1 MTRRTLL
8 GFFGLAGLCGI
19 FSKKES
25 RRIRME
31 SIPESDF
38 PNASL
43 HRWNSPH
50 RFSID
55 ANGVERKERIMA
67 IDLDT
72 GEAIIQTPHPV
83 HGGPFADEND
93 CLAKSRVWFP
103 APMTSRLEA

>member
-8 GFFGLAGLCGI
+8 GFFGLAGFCG
-19 FSKKES
+19 FVTKKEP
-25 RRIRME
+25 RRIRVE
-31 SIPESDF
+31 TIPESDF

-43 HRWNSPH
+43 HRCGDK
-50 RFSID
+50 RICFD
-55 ANGVERKERIMA
+55 ANGAKREERIMA

-72 GEAIIQTPHPV
+72 GEAIIQTPHPI

-103 APMTSRLEA
+103 APMTLRLEA